1 MWKAGVDTKMNLGG
15 GDDDDWETD
24 PDFVVSAI
32 IQVLC
37 VHFLCSPLQVSNINF
52 DFYVRSPPSV
62 LHSLQTV
69 DVLDLTLRYR
79 FNHDFSSFSLKPDI
93 YSLRRL
99 SL

>member
-1 MWKAGVDTKMNLGG
+1 MWKAGVDTKMNIGG

-24 PDFVVSAI
+24 PDFVVSVI

-37 VHFLCSPLQVSNINF
+37 VHFLCRFRISIF
-52 DFYVRSPPSV
+52 DLHVRSSPSV

-79 FNHDFSSFSLKPDI
+79 FNHDISSFFLEPDI

>member
-1 MWKAGVDTKMNLGG
+1 MWKAGVDTKMNIGG
-15 GDDDDWETD
+15 ADDDDWETD

-37 VHFLCSPLQVSNINF
+37 VHFLCWFRI
-52 DFYVRSPPSV
+52 SV
-62 LHSLQTV
+62 V

-79 FNHDFSSFSLKPDI
+79 FNHDFHPFPLEPDI